1 MPIGWFYPSGKAEG
15 GNMPAVIVVGL
26 QFGDEGKGK
35 VVDYYAQNA
44 DIVVRFQ
51 GGANAGHTVIVNG
64 ETYKFHLL
72 PSGALQKKQ
81 LIIGNGVVID
91 PAILLQEIES
101 LEARE
106 TPINLRISDRAH
118 VVFPFHVEIDGIEET
133 LKGSWSAGTTRRGIG
148 PTYSDKFARFGIRI
162 QDLMNKDVLK
172 QKLEMLLAMREP
184 LLKGYSTFEENIL
197 PEKLIE
203 IYLEYGRELQK
214 YITDTSFEV
223 NEAIDSKKK
232 VLLEGAQGALLDI
245 DFGIYPFGTSSNTI
259 AGGACTGVG
268 IAPTKIDGIIGVLKA
283 YTSRVGMGYFPS
295 ELKNNIGDRIREKG
309 NEFGTTTGRPRRCGW
324 LDLYSVKYT
333 VRLNAPN
340 GLAITKLD
348 ILGGLEPVKICT
360 NYELNGET
368 IEHFPAN
375 SVLLKECQPIYEEF
389 EGWPD
394 LLPEEWFEIAK
405 QGYNSLPKQVICYLK
420 RISEFLNVPTH
431 LISVGGGRGATICLK
446 NVLIDS

>member
-1 MPIGWFYPSGKAEG
+1 MVLSTGKVEG
-15 GNMPAVIVVGL
+15 GNMPAIIVVGL

-35 VVDYYAQNA
+35 VVDFYARDA
-44 DIVVRFQ
+44 DMVVRFQ

-72 PSGALQKKQ
+72 PSGGLQKKQ
-81 LIIGNGVVID
+81 LVIGNGVVID

-101 LEARE
+101 LEAQG

-162 QDLMNKDVLK
+162 HDLLSRTFLT
-172 QKLEMLLAMREP
+172 QKLEKLLAMRES
-184 LLKGYSTFEENIL
+184 LLEGCPNVK
-197 PEKLIE
+197 EKISQETLVDT
-203 IYLEYGRELQK
+203 YLEYGRKLLK
-214 YITDTSFEV
+214 FITDTSFEV
-223 NEAIDSKKK
+223 NEALANKKK
-232 VLLEGAQGALLDI
+232 VLFEGAQGTLLDI
-245 DFGIYPFGTSSNTI
+245 DFGVYPFGTSSNTI
-259 AGGACTGVG
+259 AGGACTGIG
-268 IAPTKIDGIIGVLKA
+268 IAPTKVDSIIGVLKA
-283 YTSRVGMGYFPS
+283 YTSRVGMGYFPT
-295 ELKNNIGDRIREKG
+295 ELKNSLGDRIREKG

-324 LDLYSVKYT
+324 LDLFAINYS

-360 NYELNGET
+360 GYKLNGEI

-375 SVLLKECQPIYEEF
+375 SVLLKECKPIYEEL

-394 LLPEEWFEIAK
+394 LKSEEWLQIAK
-405 QGYNSLPKQVICYLK
+405 QGYNSLSKQIKHYLK
-420 RISEFLNVPTH
+420 RVSEFLNVPIH
-431 LISVGGGRGATICLK
+431 LISVGGGREATICLK
-446 NVLIDS
+446 NVLSN